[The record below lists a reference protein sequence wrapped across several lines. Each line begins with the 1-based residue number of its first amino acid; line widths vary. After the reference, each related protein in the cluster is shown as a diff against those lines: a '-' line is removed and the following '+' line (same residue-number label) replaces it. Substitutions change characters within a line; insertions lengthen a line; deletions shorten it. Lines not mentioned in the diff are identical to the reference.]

1 MTSSTQYEIKARE
14 ATQATIQIA
23 VPHADVQQQVESV
36 YSRYAREVHVPG
48 FRRGHVPREYLESR
62 FGRVSFV
69 SVAKE
74 DLDRKY
80 VPIDLKILALVPV
93 SVPRVDE
100 VAYDEA
106 QGLIFTASFAV
117 LPTVELPTYRGLEVT
132 IPALPEV
139 SDGDVDRALEEV
151 RGQFATLGE
160 KEGDE
165 VVDGDVVRVREKGQE
180 WDTQAELANP
190 VTGMLVGKRVGETVA
205 IDAEISEGKRI
216 QTSLEVRGLRQVVMP
231 AVDDE
236 LAKDAGF
243 DGLDALK
250 ADIRAR
256 LNQSRSELRRR
267 ALEAQLVDTLV
278 TQAAIPLPEVF
289 VGELIDEEIER
300 IKESLADSR
309 SSLTFE
315 EYLKRR
321 ETTEEDFRK
330 GLRESIELRL
340 RRELILRKLAEA
352 EKIVVDDAELEEAAK
367 RDAEAAGED
376 PLRFAA
382 RVRAEDRWS
391 EYRSSKVN
399 ERVLDVLCDHAVVN
413 EVELPATPSKEE

>member
-1 MTSSTQYEIKARE
+1 MTSSTQYEIKTRE

-23 VPHADVQQQVESV
+23 VPHADVEQQVESV

-48 FRRGHVPREYLESR
+48 FRRGHVPREYFESR
-62 FGRVSFV
+62 FGRDSFV
-69 SVAKE
+69 AEAKE
-74 DLDRKY
+74 DLERKH
-80 VPIDLKILALVPV
+80 VPLALKNLDLDPV
-93 SVPRVDE
+93 SVPHVDE

-106 QGLIFTASFAV
+106 QGLVFTASFAV
-117 LPTVELPTYRGLEVT
+117 LPIVELPTYRGLEVT

-139 SDGDVDRALEEV
+139 ADDDVDRALEEV
-151 RGQFATLGE
+151 REQFATLAE
-160 KEGDE
+160 KEGTE
-165 VVDGDVVRVREKGQE
+165 VADGDVVRVREKGQE
-180 WDTQAELANP
+180 WDTRAQSANP
-190 VTGMLVGKRVGETVA
+190 VTGKLVGKHIGEAVA

-216 QTSLEVRGLRQVVMP
+216 QTSLEVRGLRQVVTP
-231 AVDDE
+231 TIDDE

-243 DGLDALK
+243 EGLDALK
-250 ADIRAR
+250 NDIRAR

-278 TQAAIPLPEVF
+278 TKAAIPLPEVF
-289 VGELIDEEIER
+289 VTELLDEELEK
-300 IKESLADSR
+300 IKDSLADSR

-315 EYLKRR
+315 DYLKRR

-330 GLRESIELRL
+330 GIRESIELRL

-352 EKIVVDDAELEEAAK
+352 EKIVLDDAELEEAAK
-367 RDAEAAGED
+367 RDAEEAGED

-382 RVRAEDRWS
+382 RLRAEDRWS

-399 ERVLDVLCDHAVVN
+399 ERVLNVLCDHAVVK
-413 EVELPATPSKEE
+413 EVELPEIPAKEE

>member
-1 MTSSTQYEIKARE
+1 MTSSTQYEIKTRE

-23 VPHADVQQQVESV
+23 VPHADVEQQVESV

-48 FRRGHVPREYLESR
+48 FRRGHVPREYFESR
-62 FGRVSFV
+62 FGRDSFV
-69 SVAKE
+69 AEAKE
-74 DLDRKY
+74 DLERKH
-80 VPIDLKILALVPV
+80 VPLALKNLDLDPV
-93 SVPRVDE
+93 SVPHVDE

-106 QGLIFTASFAV
+106 QGLVFTASFAV
-117 LPTVELPTYRGLEVT
+117 LPIVELPTYRGLEVT

-139 SDGDVDRALEEV
+139 ADDDVDRALEEV
-151 RGQFATLGE
+151 REQFATLAE
-160 KEGDE
+160 KEGTE
-165 VVDGDVVRVREKGQE
+165 VADGDVVRVREKGQE
-180 WDTQAELANP
+180 WDTRAESANP
-190 VTGMLVGKRVGETVA
+190 VTGKLVGKHIGEAVA

-216 QTSLEVRGLRQVVMP
+216 QTSLEVRGLRQVVTP
-231 AVDDE
+231 TIDDE

-243 DGLDALK
+243 EGLDALK
-250 ADIRAR
+250 NDIRAR

-278 TQAAIPLPEVF
+278 TKAAIPLPEVF
-289 VGELIDEEIER
+289 VTELLDEELEK
-300 IKESLADSR
+300 IKDSLADSR

-315 EYLKRR
+315 DYLKRR

-330 GLRESIELRL
+330 GIRESIELRL

-352 EKIVVDDAELEEAAK
+352 EKIVLDDAELEEAAK
-367 RDAEAAGED
+367 RDAEEAGED

-382 RVRAEDRWS
+382 RLRAEDRWS

-399 ERVLDVLCDHAVVN
+399 ERVLNVLCDHAVVK
-413 EVELPATPSKEE
+413 EVELPEIPAKEE